1 MKIRLPPELEA
12 KVARS
17 SAQQGRTADELIQ
30 DAVVRYFDDEAAS
43 LAAVDKGLAAAE
55 RGEFI
60 EEDQMNARLERM
72 FTNR

>member
-1 MKIRLPPELEA
+1 MEIHLTPELEA
-12 KVARS
+12 KVAES
-17 SAQQGRTADELIQ
+17 AAQQGRTADELVQ
-30 DAVVRYFDDEAAS
+30 DAVARYFDDEAAF

-60 EEDQMNARLERM
+60 EEDEMDARLERM